1 MIHHCEYAIIESQI
15 EKMKFLLILENP
27 MMYLYQLLNNYSEKS
42 VVMYVKSLTSSHGYH
57 EEEAGNMVIS
67 G

>member
-1 MIHHCEYAIIESQI
+1 
-15 EKMKFLLILENP
+15 MKFLLILENP
-27 MMYLYQLLNNYSEKS
+27 MVYLYQLLNNSSEKS